1 MRKPLALVAGTSLLL
16 VSCAGSYR
24 PTVDMRGV
32 DAARYEQDLAEC
44 RTYAEEVSPAREAA
58 VGGGLTAALGAA
70 IGAIAGAFGGG
81 AGEGAAMGAAI
92 GGVSGTAAGGAGGVS
107 DQREVIRRCLAG
119 RGYSV
124 LR

>member
-1 MRKPLALVAGTSLLL
+1 MRKETALAAGTFLLL

-32 DAARYEQDLAEC
+32 DQAQFEQDLEEC
-44 RTYAEEVSPAREAA
+44 RSYAESVSPAREAA
-58 VGGGLTAALGAA
+58 VSGGLTAALGAA

-107 DQREVIRRCLAG
+107 DQKAVIRRCLAG